1 MSRKYFDDWTI
12 DEEFITPGRTMTET
26 DIVMFACT
34 TGDYNELHT
43 NAQFMEKHQFGQRI
57 GHGLLGLSISHGL
70 WFRTGFLEGV
80 VIAFLGV
87 DGWKFKAPFFIGD
100 TLRLRFKAV
109 EKRLSK
115 SNSERGII
123 KWYLELINQK
133 NEVVQSGYKTMLLH
147 RSNAHNK
154 D

>member
-43 NAQFMEKHQFGQRI
+43 NAQFMENHQFGRRI
-57 GHGLLGLSISHGL
+57 GHGLLGLSIAHGL

-87 DGWKFKAPFFIGD
+87 DDWKFKAPFFIGD

-109 EKRLSK
+109 DKRPSK
-115 SNSERGII
+115 SNAERGII

-133 NEVVQSGYKTMLLH
+133 DEVIQSGYKTMLLH
-147 RSNAHNK
+147 RSNAKKNE
-154 D
+154 